1 MFFGWRIIILCFLL
15 LYGVPKSST
24 GASGQFPNSLIQPGS
39 PFPVKTND
47 PNVQRAARLGVYKYN
62 NSTNDIFLFKESHIN
77 KATVQIVKGVK
88 YRLDVDICR
97 TVCRKRI
104 PHPNL
109 DRCDFQK
116 NKMLQKVYVQLL
128 CTVLRNR
135 GWVGI
140 PDLDSENLD
149 NH

>member
-116 NKMLQKVYVQLL
+116 NKMLQKKFKCDFEVWLIPWQQKVQ
-128 CTVLRNR
+128 
-135 GWVGI
+135 I
-140 PDLDSENLD
+140 PVMFC
-149 NH
+149 H